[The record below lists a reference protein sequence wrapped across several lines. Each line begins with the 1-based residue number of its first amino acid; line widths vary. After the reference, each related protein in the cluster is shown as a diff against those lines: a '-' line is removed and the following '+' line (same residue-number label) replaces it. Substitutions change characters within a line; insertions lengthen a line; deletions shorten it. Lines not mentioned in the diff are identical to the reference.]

1 MDRNHPTLQALGLP
15 DGATDSATGTT
26 KAQLDLLLLGLE
38 CLSGESSEAVLTAAT
53 ELQLEQWVSDR
64 VNLWRLRNANPLR
77 RSSGGRKRVDIDEA
91 RALVLIICYLARQH
105 YDQIR
110 ATVTHLEAA
119 VSGERSPYREPM
131 VGDYLDEFHAHY
143 RTRMVDGDQ
152 RSQDQI
158 TEIGLRLLLDL
169 LFYASQRGPQRLWS
183 ALLQRP
189 EMDLPQ
195 SSEAEEELNGALT
208 EGDD

>member
-1 MDRNHPTLQALGLP
+1 MQALGLP

-53 ELQLEQWVSDR
+53 ELQLGQWVSDR

-91 RALVLIICYLARQH
+91 RALVLIICHLARQH

-119 VSGERSPYREPM
+119 VSGERSPYREAM

-169 LFYASQRGPQRLWS
+169 LFYASKRGPQRLWS

-189 EMDLPQ
+189 EMNLPE
-195 SSEAEEELNGALT
+195 SSEAEEELNSALT
-208 EGDD
+208 EGDE